1 MGDVRYHG
9 GSADVLRHECG
20 DRVVAVKALRPHGLA
35 LEDMR
40 NVSRRLLACIP
51 VRIDEL
57 TVPLAE
63 VLQGGRDLEGSSAPE
78 RTAAAGG
85 DDIRESVCHGF

>member
-9 GSADVLRHECG
+9 GSADVLQYECC
-20 DRVVAVKALRPHGLA
+20 DRVVAVKALRPGLA

-57 TVPLAE
+57 TTPLAE
-63 VLQGGRDLEGSSAPE
+63 VLQRGRDLEGSTASE

-85 DDIRESVCHGF
+85 DDV